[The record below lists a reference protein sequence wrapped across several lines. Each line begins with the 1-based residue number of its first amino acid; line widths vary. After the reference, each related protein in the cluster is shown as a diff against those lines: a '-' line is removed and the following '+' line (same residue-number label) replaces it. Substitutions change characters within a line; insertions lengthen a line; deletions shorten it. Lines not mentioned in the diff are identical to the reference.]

1 MSKDYYKACISS
13 LTEEELSAIISLYA
27 LEYHQGEAAY
37 VVDENIGVWLS
48 DLNFEELPCYKN
60 TLGIY
65 TIEES
70 VLKALISKG
79 LLTARE
85 TGTSDKGSCGQ
96 LFSSYQIIPKAKSK
110 IRSWL
115 ALHEVKLPI
124 LVDYNY

>member
-27 LEYHQGEAAY
+27 LEYHQGKAAY
-37 VVDENIGVWLS
+37 VVDKNIGVWLS

-70 VLKALISKG
+70 VLKALIGKG
-79 LLTARE
+79 LLTAKE
-85 TGTSDKGSCGQ
+85 TDNSGNGSCGQ